1 MDYPNSI
8 TGEKISE
15 VRHIWS
21 GLLILAA
28 TSIALL
34 WLTPWP
40 IPLSPVILIVLAAG
54 LNLYQI
60 WAHTEVAAKFAW
72 GRCTDSG
79 ECIWGSA
86 DEQTSAG
93 FLAATVFDYIGWILL
108 FSINPEPALIWRFI
122 ANTHLASGLLSV
134 INHQMFQR
142 IFIWRSRS
150 NGIWTSH
157 LLNWARTTFV
167 IVDAV
172 GRAWLLFQA
181 LKYFPMKP

>member
-1 MDYPNSI
+1 
-8 TGEKISE
+8 

-28 TSIALL
+28 ASIALL

-40 IPLSPVILIVLAAG
+40 IPLPPVVLIVLAAG
-54 LNLYQI
+54 FNLYQV

-72 GRCTDSG
+72 GRCTDDST
-79 ECIWGSA
+79 CIWGSA

-108 FSINPEPALIWRFI
+108 FSINPEPALIWRLI

-157 LLNWARTTFV
+157 LLNWARTAFV
-167 IVDAV
+167 IADAV
-172 GRAWLLFQA
+172 GRAWLLFLA
-181 LKYFPMKP
+181 LK

>member
-1 MDYPNSI
+1 MDHPNSI

-15 VRHIWS
+15 VQHIWS

-40 IPLSPVILIVLAAG
+40 IPLPPIILIVLAAG

-60 WAHTEVAAKFAW
+60 WAHTKVAAKFAW
-72 GRCTDSG
+72 GICTDDST
-79 ECIWGSA
+79 CIWGSD

-108 FSINPEPALIWRFI
+108 FSLLPKPALIWLLI
-122 ANTHLASGLLSV
+122 ANAHLASGLLSV

-142 IFIWRSRS
+142 IFIWRCLGGS
-150 NGIWTSH
+150 WTCS
-157 LLNWARTTFV
+157 LLNWARTAFV
-167 IVDAV
+167 AADAA
-172 GRAWLLFQA
+172 GRAWLLYSA
-181 LKYFPMKP
+181 LRLV